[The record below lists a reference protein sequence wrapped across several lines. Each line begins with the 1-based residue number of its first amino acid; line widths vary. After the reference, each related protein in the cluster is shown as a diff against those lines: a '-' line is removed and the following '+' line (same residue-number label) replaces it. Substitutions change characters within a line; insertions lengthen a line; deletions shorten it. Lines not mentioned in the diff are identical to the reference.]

1 MSDLVSPRIR
11 AFAASAR
18 PARPL
23 PAGYGLLLGA
33 AVSLGLWAGIAVA
46 IIRLW
51 P

>member
-1 MSDLVSPRIR
+1 MSDLVSGRIR
-11 AFAASAR
+11 TFAAPAR

-23 PAGYGLLLGA
+23 PLGYGLLLGA
-33 AVSLGLWAGIAVA
+33 TVSVGLWVGIVIA

>member
-1 MSDLVSPRIR
+1 MSDLVSGRIR
-11 AFAASAR
+11 TFAAPSR

-23 PAGYGLLLGA
+23 PLGYGLLLGA
-33 AVSLGLWAGIAVA
+33 AVSLGLWAGIVIA